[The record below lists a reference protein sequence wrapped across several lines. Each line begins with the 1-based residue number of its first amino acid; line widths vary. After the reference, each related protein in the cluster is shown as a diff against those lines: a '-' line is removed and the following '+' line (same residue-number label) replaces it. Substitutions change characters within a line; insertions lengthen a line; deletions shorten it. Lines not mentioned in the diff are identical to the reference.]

1 MKKLV
6 IIFVMIAISSTYSQF
21 IKSYGLKVGGTIS
34 HQEWSVIL
42 PGDFTKDD
50 KLGINVGVFAEFI
63 SMPIFSL
70 MTEMNYV
77 QKGFESKY
85 LNIDN
90 GFVSF
95 PTWKLR
101 IDYLN
106 ISLLAKSK
114 IVLGIVSPYLFV
126 GPRIDLELGR
136 TSSIPNNVNYDFEKS
151 MVGLKLGIGSEL
163 EIFQIKFLTEFIYDY
178 GFGDLNKRENIE
190 VKSNSIDFR
199 LGIFL

>member
-21 IKSYGLKVGGTIS
+21 IKSYGFKVGGTIS
-34 HQEWSVIL
+34 HQDWSVTL

-50 KLGINVGVFAEFI
+50 KLGMNVGAFAEFFN
-63 SMPIFSL
+63 MPIFSL
-70 MTEMNYV
+70 ITEINYV

-85 LNIDN
+85 LNIVN

-95 PTWKLR
+95 PSWKLR

-114 IVLGIVSPYLFV
+114 MGLGIFSPYIFV
-126 GPRIDLELGR
+126 GPRIDFELSR
-136 TSSIPNNVNYDFEKS
+136 TSSISNNVNYDFEKS
-151 MVGLKLGIGSEL
+151 MVGLKLGIGSEI

-190 VKSNSIDFR
+190 VKSNSIEFR
-199 LGIFL
+199 LGMFL